1 MRFIRSHSL
10 IQPSLFGSSPRL
22 STKLFSSAFGVL
34 LAWQAQAYDWLQFNG
49 DPQHSGNNTSETTLS
64 AANVAGLTVKYQAT
78 LPAISDGSPVFID
91 GVTTAL
97 GVKDLLFVTT
107 KLGHIVALDAHS
119 GAQIWM
125 KQYANS
131 AAGCDNGECTN
142 STPVIDPNRQFVYTY
157 GLDGYVHKLLVGD
170 GTEITTGGW
179 PQLSTLK
186 PSAEKQSAAL
196 ALASSGGTTYLYS
209 AISAHNGDGGDN
221 QGHVTSINL
230 GTGTQTVFNMV
241 CSDQSVHLALK
252 PATPNCSSVLA
263 GSWARPGVVYDA
275 GTDRL
280 FVGTG
285 NGHFNVASNLWGD
298 SIVALKPY
306 GIGNSAAPVDS
317 YTPTNQLALDNGDT
331 DLGSTAPAI
340 LPVKSTSAVQ
350 HLAVQS
356 GKDGQLRLLNL
367 ANLSGAGGPGNLG
380 GEVGSI
386 IAVPQGGAVR
396 TQPATWINPVDS
408 STWVFVVNT
417 SGASGL
423 KLGYDANNNPSLS
436 SQWKNT
442 QGSASPLVANNV
454 LYYAGSAKLVA
465 LNPATGAQLFS
476 TTQIGSIHWQTP
488 VVACAKLY
496 VLDQS
501 SKLNAFGLAL
511 NRTMVAGGNDQ
522 STLVGSD
529 YASAPSVLVTDASG
543 TPQSGATVTFQ
554 LPASGASG
562 TFTGGATS
570 ATAITNASGI
580 ANAPALSANSIPG
593 SFIATAT
600 SANSECAAS
609 FHLTNTAKFVPL
621 PPARILETRS
631 GLSTIDGLANA
642 AGALGNNGVLNL
654 SVLGRGGVPV
664 SAVSAVVLNVTVTN
678 PLNPGYLTVWP
689 SGAANPNASNIN
701 FVAGQTVP
709 NLVVSK
715 VGSNGQISLLN
726 GSQGTDLIA
735 DVVGY
740 FTTGSNL
747 SAQVPA
753 RLLDTRQGYATVDHQ
768 FQGGGAIGTNQQL
781 NLTVAGRGGLP
792 ASGVAA
798 VVLNVTATNPTA
810 VGGFITVW
818 PTDRPQPYASNL
830 NFVAGQTI
838 ANLVISGVSSTGQV
852 SLFNSAGA
860 TDLIADVVG
869 WFPANSE
876 LTALE
881 PSRVLDTRPGMTTS
895 DGNFAGSN
903 SIASGGSLD
912 LTVLGRGGVPTTGV
926 GAVVL
931 NVTVTDTSGSG
942 NLRLWPTGT
951 ALPNASN
958 LNYVPG
964 QTVPNLVIA
973 KVGAGGKVSIYNSGG
988 TVQVVA
994 DVMGWFPTAPQ

>member
-1 MRFIRSHSL
+1 MRFIRC
-10 IQPSLFGSSPRL
+10 RT
-22 STKLFSSAFGVL
+22 STESGPGMSESRRMRQM
-34 LAWQAQAYDWLQFNG
+34 LACALVCVATERAQAYDWLQFNG
-49 DPQHSGNNTSETTLS
+49 DAQHRGNNTSETTLGLS
-64 AANVAGLTVKYQAT
+64 NVASLTLKYQAN
-78 LPAISDGSPVFID
+78 LPAVSDGSPVFID

-97 GVKDLLFVTT
+97 GVKDLLFITT
-107 KLGHIVALDAHS
+107 KLGHIIALDAHS

-157 GLDGYVHKLLVGD
+157 GLDGYVHKLQVGN
-170 GTEITTGGW
+170 GSEITTGGW
-179 PQLSTLK
+179 PELSTLK

-196 ALASSGGTTYLYS
+196 ALATSGGTTYLYS

-230 GTGTQTVFNMV
+230 GTGAQTVFNMV
-241 CSDQSVHLALK
+241 CSDQPAHLALK
-252 PATPNCSSVLA
+252 PAAPNCSSVLA

-275 GTDRL
+275 GTDRI

-285 NGHFNVASNLWGD
+285 NGHFNVASHLWGD
-298 SIVALKPY
+298 SVVALKPY
-306 GIGNSAAPVDS
+306 GIGSSATPVDS

-340 LPVKSTSAVQ
+340 LPVKSTSAVP

-356 GKDGQLRLLNL
+356 GKDAQLRLLNL

-396 TQPATWINPVDS
+396 TQPATWINPADS

-423 KLGYDANNNPSLS
+423 KLGYDANNSPSLS

-465 LNPATGAQLFS
+465 LNPTTGVQLFS
-476 TTQIGSIHWQTP
+476 TAQIGSIHWQTP
-488 VVACAKLY
+488 VVSCGKLY

-511 NRTMVAGGNDQ
+511 NRTMVTGGNDQ
-522 STLVGSD
+522 SALVGNA
-529 YASAPSVLVTDASG
+529 YATAPSVLVTDASG
-543 TPQSGATVTFQ
+543 TAQSGVTVTFE
-554 LPASGASG
+554 LPYAGASG
-562 TFTGGATS
+562 TFAGGATS
-570 ATAITNASGI
+570 ATATTNTKGI
-580 ANAPALSANSIPG
+580 ATAPSLSANSIPG

-600 SANSECAAS
+600 SLNSECAAS
-609 FHLTNTAKFVPL
+609 FHLANTAKFVPL
-621 PPARILETRS
+621 APARILETRA
-631 GLSTIDGLANA
+631 GFNTIDGLANA
-642 AGALGNNGVLNL
+642 LGAVGPNGVLNL
-654 SVLGRGGVPV
+654 GVSGRGGVPV
-664 SAVSAVVLNVTVTN
+664 SGVSAVVLNVTVTN
-678 PLNPGYLTVWP
+678 PLAPGYVTVWP
-689 SGAANPNASNIN
+689 SGATAPNASNIN
-701 FVAGQTVP
+701 FVAGQTAP

-715 VGSNGQISLLN
+715 LGSNGQISLLN
-726 GSQGTDLIA
+726 GSPGTDLLA

-740 FTTGSNL
+740 FTTSSNL
-747 SAQVPA
+747 TALVPA
-753 RLLDTRQGYATVDHQ
+753 RVLDTRPGTTTIDHQ
-768 FQGGGAIGTNQQL
+768 FQGGGAVGTGQQL
-781 NLTVAGRGGLP
+781 NLTLAGRGGLP
-792 ASGVAA
+792 ASGVGA

-810 VGGFITVW
+810 VGGYITVW
-818 PTDRPQPYASNL
+818 PTDQPQPYASNL
-830 NFVAGQTI
+830 NFVAGQTV
-838 ANLVISGVSSTGQV
+838 ANLVISGVSATGQV

-860 TDLIADVVG
+860 TDLIADVAG
-869 WFPANSE
+869 WFPAASE

-881 PSRVLDTRPGMTTS
+881 PSRVLDTRPGMPTS
-895 DGNFAGSN
+895 DGNFAGAN
-903 SIASGGSLD
+903 AIPSGGSLD
-912 LTVLGRGGVPTTGV
+912 LTVLGRGGVPATGV

-931 NVTVTDTSGSG
+931 NVTVTEPTGSG
-942 NLRLWPTGT
+942 NLRLWPTGA

-994 DVMGWFPTAPQ
+994 DIMGWFPTAAQ